1 MQKNEAKAAVDVEVN
16 VENQALKTWQ
26 FYIILVVVVRTVVGC
41 VYMREKVG
49 WRCFSFKH

>member
-26 FYIILVVVVRTVVGC
+26 FYTMLLVVRTVVGC
-41 VYMREKVG
+41 VYGREKVG
-49 WRCFSFKH
+49 